1 MPAPGVAV
9 APRLPPPG
17 DRPEDHVLL
26 RHREY
31 FKALSGG
38 DAAGMRRFTADG
50 FSATIPF
57 LERSQPARPLRIE
70 RESIDVRGVGAIV
83 SGVAVEAGAG
93 GTPAG
98 AALWLFSEV
107 WINRDGQWLL
117 LNVRFAKPPTAD

>member
-1 MPAPGVAV
+1 
-9 APRLPPPG
+9 
-17 DRPEDHVLL
+17 VLS

-31 FKALSGG
+31 FKALSSG

-83 SGVAVEAGAG
+83 TGVAVEAGANGG
-93 GTPAG
+93 GTA
-98 AALWLFSEV
+98 AAQALWLFSEV

-117 LNVRFAKPPTAD
+117 LNVRFARPPAAN